1 MCKSGRARENRRS
14 YAVICWSD
22 WCSSQNRS
30 WKQTS
35 SGKLSSSM
43 NRYFSRKSEH
53 LTFNRYKKG
62 IWINLC
68 LTWNDPGIYVHSCL
82 KIMSKRAC
90 MNWDEWQLFNDY
102 KESLQA
108 DTTVNK
114 EYHSLI
120 LLYFVNKNSSK
131 HSHSRCYV
139 VFHSW
144 MNLHL
149 NELNESSES
158 MIQSPIQKDCH
169 LNELNE
175 SSESMI
181 QSPIHKDSHL
191 NKLNKFMNQWF
202 NHPFKRTVIWTKW
215 TNLVNQWFDHPF
227 TRTVV
232 WTNWTNLWIN
242 DSITHSQGLSFERI
256 EWI

>member
-1 MCKSGRARENRRS
+1 MPRENRRS

-43 NRYFSRKSEH
+43 NRDLCRKSEH
-53 LTFNRYKKG
+53 LTFNRYKKC
-62 IWINLC
+62 IWIKLC
-68 LTWNDPGIYVHSCL
+68 LTWNDPGIYVDSCI
-82 KIMSKRAC
+82 KNMSKRAC

-102 KESLQA
+102 KESLQV

-120 LLYFVNKNSSK
+120 LLYFVNENNSK

-158 MIQSPIQKDCH
+158 MIQSPIHKDRH
-169 LNELNE
+169 LNEF
-175 SSESMI
+175 
-181 QSPIHKDSHL
+181 
-191 NKLNKFMNQWF
+191 NKSMNQWF
-202 NHPFKRTVIWTKW
+202 IHI
-215 TNLVNQWFDHPF
+215 F
-227 TRTVV
+227 TRTVI

-242 DSITHSQGLSFERI
+242 NSITHSQGQSFERTEQI
-256 EWI
+256 